1 MCASFAPPKLSA
13 AFTVGKA
20 GQDVAEPARR
30 RTYSSNGRRNRSPSP
45 LARELLNGGRNA
57 FSSEDAV
64 TPLSTAGSGGGY
76 HFGSGE
82 GTPTPLSIS
91 QSLKARGGY
100 SFNGGGDS
108 TTMPAALP
116 LVSPTGDEGPAST
129 GFSSTAASGGTTT
142 TAGGAATAGAS
153 NAAAAAN
160 ANAIPTFSEIT
171 RGAID
176 RNGVVP
182 LEPFARARVRAV
194 EEGWARWAADRQER
208 EKRWRIRV
216 LSVVTFLVLV
226 AVLVCRRIGVGI
238 SISGPTAT
246 LPPGAKPSRNGGPG
260 EAVSVRDLFSAA
272 VNDMPAIVS
281 SRDELAAVLKL
292 AGIKKAKP
300 EQVERA
306 WSALISGEARD
317 VDVGGGG
324 GGGGGG
330 GDGGGNGILQRYV
343 KGGALAA
350 EVLVAGVL
358 RNAAAVALLA
368 VTLATVVA
376 AAAFVSRGSP
386 SRGQSRGGGFTCG
399 TGRGGGAA
407 ANGGGGSSRARGG
420 NRLQAPGGDGGYA
433 ASNGRANGRSAGGC
447 APRPGG
453 DLRSPS
459 PMSRRL

>member
-100 SFNGGGDS
+100 SFNGGVDS
-108 TTMPAALP
+108 TTTPAALP
-116 LVSPTGDEGPAST
+116 LVSPTGDGGPASP

-142 TAGGAATAGAS
+142 AIAGVSNATAAAT
-153 NAAAAAN
+153 
-160 ANAIPTFSEIT
+160 AIPTFSEIT

-176 RNGVVP
+176 RNGAVP

-194 EEGWARWAADRQER
+194 EEGWARWAADRRER

-246 LPPGAKPSRNGGPG
+246 LPSGAKPSRNDAPG

-272 VNDMPAIVS
+272 VRDMPAIVS
-281 SRDELAAVLKL
+281 SRDELAAVIKL

-306 WSALISGEARD
+306 WSALVSGEARD
-317 VDVGGGG
+317 VDVD
-324 GGGGGG
+324 GGG
-330 GDGGGNGILQRYV
+330 GDSGGGVGGGNGILQRYV

-376 AAAFVSRGSP
+376 AAALASRDSP

-407 ANGGGGSSRARGG
+407 ANGGGSSSRARGG
-420 NRLQAPGGDGGYA
+420 NRLQAPEGDGGYA
-433 ASNGRANGRSAGGC
+433 ASNGRANGRSGGGC

-453 DLRSPS
+453 DIRSPS

>member
-1 MCASFAPPKLSA
+1 MCASFAPPKPSA

-30 RTYSSNGRRNRSPSP
+30 RTYSSNGRRNRSLSP

-64 TPLSTAGSGGGY
+64 TPLSTAGSGAGY

-100 SFNGGGDS
+100 SI
-108 TTMPAALP
+108 TMPAALP
-116 LVSPTGDEGPAST
+116 MLSPTGDEGPAST
-129 GFSSTAASGGTTT
+129 GFSSTGASGGTTAS
-142 TAGGAATAGAS
+142 AGGAATAGVS
-153 NAAAAAN
+153 NATAAAN
-160 ANAIPTFSEIT
+160 TIPTFSEIT
-171 RGAID
+171 RGVID
-176 RNGVVP
+176 RNGAVP

-194 EEGWARWAADRQER
+194 EEGWARWAADRRER
-208 EKRWRIRV
+208 EKRRWIRV

-260 EAVSVRDLFSAA
+260 EVVSVRDLFSAA
-272 VNDMPAIVS
+272 VHEMPAIVS

-292 AGIKKAKP
+292 VGIKKAKP
-300 EQVERA
+300 EQVGRA
-306 WSALISGEARD
+306 WSALVSGEARY

-324 GGGGGG
+324 GGGGE
-330 GDGGGNGILQRYV
+330 GIWQRYV

-368 VTLATVVA
+368 VTFATVVA
-376 AAAFVSRGSP
+376 AAAVVSRGSP

-399 TGRGGGAA
+399 TGQGGGAA
-407 ANGGGGSSRARGG
+407 ANGGGSSSRVRGG
-420 NRLQAPGGDGGYA
+420 NRLQALGGDGGCA
-433 ASNGRANGRSAGGC
+433 TSNGRANGRSGGGC

>member
-1 MCASFAPPKLSA
+1 
-13 AFTVGKA
+13 
-20 GQDVAEPARR
+20 R

-64 TPLSTAGSGGGY
+64 TPLSTAGSAGGY

-116 LVSPTGDEGPAST
+116 MVSPTGDEGRAST
-129 GFSSTAASGGTTT
+129 GFSSTAASGGTTAI
-142 TAGGAATAGAS
+142 AGGAATAGFS
-153 NAAAAAN
+153 NATAA

-176 RNGVVP
+176 RNGAVP

-194 EEGWARWAADRQER
+194 EEGWARWAADRRER
-208 EKRWRIRV
+208 EKRRRIRV

-246 LPPGAKPSRNGGPG
+246 LPPRAKPSRNGGPG

-272 VNDMPAIVS
+272 VHDMPAIVS

-300 EQVERA
+300 EQVGRA
-306 WSALISGEARD
+306 WSALVSGEARD

-324 GGGGGG
+324 GGG
-330 GDGGGNGILQRYV
+330 DGILQRYV

-358 RNAAAVALLA
+358 RNAGAVALLA
-368 VTLATVVA
+368 ATLATVVA
-376 AAAFVSRGSP
+376 AAAVVSRRSP
-386 SRGQSRGGGFTCG
+386 SRGQSSGGGFTCG

-407 ANGGGGSSRARGG
+407 ANGGGSSSRARGG
-420 NRLQAPGGDGGYA
+420 NRLQAPGGDGGCA
-433 ASNGRANGRSAGGC
+433 ASNGRANERGGGGGGC
-447 APRPGG
+447 VPRPGG

>member
-13 AFTVGKA
+13 AFTVGKP
-20 GQDVAEPARR
+20 GQNVAEPARR

-64 TPLSTAGSGGGY
+64 TPLSTAGSAGGY

-82 GTPTPLSIS
+82 GIPTPLSIS

-108 TTMPAALP
+108 ATMPAALP
-116 LVSPTGDEGPAST
+116 MLSPTGDEGPAST
-129 GFSSTAASGGTTT
+129 GFSSTAASGSNT
-142 TAGGAATAGAS
+142 ATAGVS
-153 NAAAAAN
+153 NATAA

-176 RNGVVP
+176 RNGAVP

-194 EEGWARWAADRQER
+194 EEGWARWAADRRER
-208 EKRWRIRV
+208 EKRRRIRV

-226 AVLVCRRIGVGI
+226 IVLVCRRIGVGI

-246 LPPGAKPSRNGGPG
+246 LPPGAKPSRKGGPG
-260 EAVSVRDLFSAA
+260 EVVSVRDLFSAA
-272 VNDMPAIVS
+272 VHDMPAIVS

-300 EQVERA
+300 EQVGRA
-306 WSALISGEARD
+306 WSALVSGEARD

-324 GGGGGG
+324 GGG
-330 GDGGGNGILQRYV
+330 ILQRYF

-368 VTLATVVA
+368 ATLATVVA
-376 AAAFVSRGSP
+376 AAAVVSRGSP
-386 SRGQSRGGGFTCG
+386 PRGQSRGGGFTCG
-399 TGRGGGAA
+399 TGRGGEAA
-407 ANGGGGSSRARGG
+407 ANGGGRSSRARGG
-420 NRLQAPGGDGGYA
+420 NRLQAPGGDGGCP
-433 ASNGRANGRSAGGC
+433 ASNGRANGRGGGGGGGGC

-459 PMSRRL
+459 PMSRTL

>member
-20 GQDVAEPARR
+20 GQDVAEPTRR

-57 FSSEDAV
+57 FSSEDAI
-64 TPLSTAGSGGGY
+64 TPLSTAGSAGGY
-76 HFGSGE
+76 HFDSGE

-91 QSLKARGGY
+91 QTLKARGGY
-100 SFNGGGDS
+100 SFNGGEDS
-108 TTMPAALP
+108 TAMPAALP
-116 LVSPTGDEGPAST
+116 MVSPTGDEGPAST
-129 GFSSTAASGGTTT
+129 GFSSTAASGGTT
-142 TAGGAATAGAS
+142 ATAAP
-153 NAAAAAN
+153 
-160 ANAIPTFSEIT
+160 NAIPTFSEIT

-176 RNGVVP
+176 RNGAVP

-194 EEGWARWAADRQER
+194 EEGWARWAADRRER
-208 EKRWRIRV
+208 EKRRRIRV

-246 LPPGAKPSRNGGPG
+246 LPPGAKPSRNGGPS

-272 VNDMPAIVS
+272 VHDMPAIVS

-300 EQVERA
+300 EQVGRA
-306 WSALISGEARD
+306 WSALVSGEARD

-324 GGGGGG
+324 GGDGGGVGG
-330 GDGGGNGILQRYV
+330 GDGILQRYV

-368 VTLATVVA
+368 VTLAAVVA
-376 AAAFVSRGSP
+376 AAAVVSRRSP

-407 ANGGGGSSRARGG
+407 ANGGSSNSRARGG
-420 NRLQAPGGDGGYA
+420 NRLQAPGGDGGCP
-433 ASNGRANGRSAGGC
+433 ASNGRANGRGGGGGGC